1 MDFAEKIAQIQIGG
15 TGIDWGGAWATRQA
29 LANFS
34 INPLLIYDLSGK
46 AFDEIAP
53 EIEDQ
58 LGLQSGELT
67 EEDLGEFLG
76 ALQAEYPDNFAALM
90 AGLTGAT
97 RIEAGV
103 ALFNWAK
110 EQAAEHLGLDNVPT
124 VADSNYN
131 EFMAEVAAIAQGQV
145 TDVGQ
150 AWIDAQAPEED
161 KEEVISEDVVSDLE
175 AEQQETIE
183 TVDEAPVTTTVET
196 VDETVDEAPVTTT
209 VETIDETVDEAP
221 VTTTVETVDETPVT
235 TTVETVDETPVTT
248 TDDTTTTSSG
258 AFSNWASAFSKD
270 KEVDFWLSDPEAF
283 ATEDKYANRVGL
295 SIDDIRNLFELR
307 FGNSPSDEEL
317 RDYVSTIIESS
328 RLSDWSS
335 YTKNSYI
342 DKILSGEYIVN
353 VEEDQGDLLYQTLG
367 YENKQEY
374 DDLAA
379 EAQAAEEDLLAEDED
394 LLGTVDPFLLPTDED
409 IVGADVVLGG
419 EEGIDTIFIDE
430 GDKVV
435 TQEELKE
442 IMDDP
447 EHPLHDW
454 YEPFPDTDK
463 ILTDAEGNVIPEGS
477 VVLRNPQIEE
487 EAGGGGATDATEAAD
502 TGEAAEATD
511 EAAEAT
517 DATQTDVTS
526 TTDDS
531 GEGGMLTGGEDV
543 QDRPF
548 ALPNGPWVYIGNGR
562 WVQIDPDVLAQEG
575 VVTEDEEGKFV
586 VDVSI
591 YENDD
596 NWVRTAEDP
605 TWNPDNPEVFDVG
618 DTGDIL
624 GSGEPYI
631 PEEETVTE
639 EDVIDIFLP
648 TGTEEVTTV
657 PTEEVT
663 TVPTEEV
670 TTVPTEEV
678 TTVPTEEVTTVPT
691 EEVTTVPTEE
701 VTTVPTEEVTEE
713 IITDTV
719 DTATVDTG
727 DGTGVSDTG
736 TAEGGD
742 AGTGAGD
749 VGDTTTVGTGAGT
762 EGTGDEGTGVE
773 GIGTDGTG
781 EGTGGDG
788 TGDGTGDGAP
798 VSAGGMFS
806 PKPFQGY
813 MGGLSYQLPEF
824 VGVYYQPRDYDV
836 ELNRIIQQSLFQGM
850 Y

>member
-1 MDFAEKIAQIQIGG
+1 MADTFEDYQKGQTFDSNSSFRAFVNHYVGPNPYLAAHGNPNPLVRILPRLYDGDYTIGEALGLLFSGSPSDLSEEALTKARTAYLEASDTMLDALSTVLGIPSDVIQ
-15 TGIDWGGAWATRQA
+15 DQLLQHNA
-29 LANFS
+29 LADPERAYN
-34 INPLLIYDLSGK
+34 
-46 AFDEIAP
+46 DEN
-53 EIEDQ
+53 
-58 LGLQSGELT
+58 
-67 EEDLGEFLG
+67 
-76 ALQAEYPDNFAALM
+76 EYSEWTPS
-90 AGLTGAT
+90 
-97 RIEAGV
+97 V
-103 ALFNWAK
+103 
-110 EQAAEHLGLDNVPT
+110 
-124 VADSNYN
+124 
-131 EFMAEVAAIAQGQV
+131 
-145 TDVGQ
+145 
-150 AWIDAQAPEED
+150 EED
-161 KEEVISEDVVSDLE
+161 KEEEVISEDVVSDLE
-175 AEQQETIE
+175 AEQQETDD
-183 TVDEAPVTTTVET
+183 TVDETPVTTTDET
-196 VDETVDEAPVTTT
+196 VDET
-209 VETIDETVDEAP
+209 P

-283 ATEDKYANRVGL
+283 ATDDKYANRVGL

-307 FGNSPSDEEL
+307 FGNIPSDEEL

-335 YTKNSYI
+335 TTKNSYI

-367 YENKQEY
+367 YEDKQEY

-379 EAQAAEEDLLAEDED
+379 ELQAAEEDLLADDED

-409 IVGADVVLGG
+409 IVGVDVVLGG

-430 GDKVV
+430 EDEVV

-463 ILTDAEGNVIPEGS
+463 ILTDSEGNVIPEGS
-477 VVLRNPQIEE
+477 VVLRSPQIETE

-511 EAAEAT
+511 E
-517 DATQTDVTS
+517 DADVTS
-526 TTDDS
+526 TTEDA
-531 GEGGMLTGGEDV
+531 GGGGILTTGGEV
-543 QDRPF
+543 VKDRPF
-548 ALPNGPWVYIGNGR
+548 AVPNGPWIYIGEGR
-562 WVQIDPDVLAQEG
+562 WILPDWDLIDRSSVIDHGDGTYSLPSDEY
-575 VVTEDEEGKFV
+575 ED
-586 VDVSI
+586 DS
-591 YENDD
+591 
-596 NWVRTAEDP
+596 NWIRIEVDP
-605 TWNPDNPEVFDVG
+605 TWTPDSPEVFDVG
-618 DTGDIL
+618 DTADIV
-624 GSGEPYI
+624 GSGEPYD
-631 PEEETVTE
+631 PDKEEETE

-648 TGTEEVTTV
+648 TGTGDTTGTGEVTTGTGDTTTV
-657 PTEEVT
+657 VT
-663 TVPTEEV
+663 TG
-670 TTVPTEEV
+670 
-678 TTVPTEEVTTVPT
+678 
-691 EEVTTVPTEE
+691 
-701 VTTVPTEEVTEE
+701 
-713 IITDTV
+713 DTG
-719 DTATVDTG
+719 DTATVVTG
-727 DGTGVSDTG
+727 DGTGVSDAG

-749 VGDTTTVGTGAGT
+749 VGDTTTVGTGEGT
-762 EGTGDEGTGVE
+762 EGTGDEGDGVE

-824 VGVYYQPRDYDV
+824 KGVYYQPRDYDV